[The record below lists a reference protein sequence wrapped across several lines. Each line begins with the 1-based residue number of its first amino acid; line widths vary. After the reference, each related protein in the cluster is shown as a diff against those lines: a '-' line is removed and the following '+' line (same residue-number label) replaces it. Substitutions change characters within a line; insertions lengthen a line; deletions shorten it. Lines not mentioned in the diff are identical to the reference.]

1 MSGNKYYD
9 DSHNMHM
16 TLIRAIY
23 RAIGRPLPEPTPEL
37 VPEPTPE
44 PVPVDSIDEVEA
56 AHQALVTQI
65 AKFKYIRGWH
75 ISQTDRNVI
84 ETRCVVPIDGTK
96 ESPYSVSVCW
106 GMTLAEFIKYQT
118 PIEEQQ
124 ARYKEEWERRQSY
137 GLRSETDPPTTK
149 QRPYSPIPLDYI
161 KQELDKQGYD
171 FIPGAFVAIKR
182 TGMWRVE

>member
-1 MSGNKYYD
+1 MSGDKYYD
-9 DSHNMHM
+9 DAQKMQM
-16 TLIRAIY
+16 ALIRAIY

-84 ETRCVVPIDGTK
+84 ETRCSVPIDAAK
-96 ESPYSVSVCW
+96 ESPYSVCVCW

-124 ARYKEEWERRQSY
+124 ARYEAERERRPEWF
-137 GLRSETDPPTTK
+137 RADTPTTK

-182 TGMWRVE
+182 TGMWRAE